1 MANLSNINNKF
12 LVTTTGEVLV
22 GRTAATGTSK
32 LQVSGSLLI
41 GTDINSGIPLVVQ
54 ETTADGFAI
63 GFMRNTN
70 ATSGNGLVIDVNSTG
85 GAYIQDWRQA
95 STVKMR
101 LLQNGNL
108 GIGTDSPVGGALIID
123 VSATSAIADISAQA
137 TNTIAF
143 NYNDASAIVGKSTAD
158 NTNGLYIVAAAS
170 DTNSKADFLL
180 NVREDN
186 NSDFSTLTTRAFDF
200 TRWTTSLMTILR
212 NGNVGIGT
220 TGPDAKLT
228 VDSTTAPQLLLTNTG
243 GGNSQI
249 LMYDNSGGTQN
260 ASITFDQAGENQLYI
275 TTNYV
280 SPSDSNRI
288 LLQPGG
294 SPALTA
300 YGGANGS
307 INTKVEI
314 SGTLQA
320 NKNIQTP
327 NSDLSTGAN
336 PTSFGV
342 YSSEIRLIQTPNGGL
357 KQCRVITDNYGEWIL
372 VGRFAA
378 NAMTTIQSVWS
389 SESGLDTSTSQSTT
403 TKFSAD
409 FGDSYPTEV
418 RIMGATDF
426 TKWRDT
432 RTVDFVYGVP
442 EGRQWKYFFSGG
454 ATNGMTV
461 VGPNH
466 SGNNKFGWG
475 INGSYDGFGRWVN
488 PIQTSV
494 GMSDTNVTNPSAAY
508 TTATANAFNWELAS
522 DAKIT
527 VSATRTFSGQDS
539 YLTAGFGNDDNIQG
553 FFDAYPSEVTNMQGG
568 TGFSSAAWVLIKL
581 PNFSSGYSGGV
592 NQSEASLWTVKAIQS
607 NVVINGTI
615 TLSDLTH
622 TYTFNGPHAL
632 YISGGFTTTPATV
645 GVTYAAH
652 FSMYVDGNLVALADQ
667 HDTPPEWWRQSFA
680 FMTPN
685 YTSGQHTITVTGLNQ
700 SGNFN
705 IIGTTQYSQIVYRII
720 PL

>member
-54 ETTADGFAI
+54 ETTAAGFAI

-70 ATSGNGLVIDVNSTG
+70 ATNGNGLVIDVNSTG

-454 ATNGMTV
+454 ATNGMTF

-466 SGNNKFGWG
+466 SGNNKYGWG

-652 FSMYVDGNLVALADQ
+652 FSMYVDGNFVALADQ

>member
-1 MANLSNINNKF
+1 MHLDPDNSTWGADYTGAQFWIGGRYTSGAGQELSA
-12 LVTTTGEVLV
+12 LVFAVNSLTTTGSQPTE
-22 GRTAATGTSK
+22 K
-32 LQVSGSLLI
+32 
-41 GTDINSGIPLVVQ
+41 
-54 ETTADGFAI
+54 
-63 GFMRNTN
+63 M
-70 ATSGNGLVIDVNSTG
+70 VI
-85 GAYIQDWRQA
+85 
-95 STVKMR
+95 
-101 LLQNGNL
+101 L
-108 GIGTDSPVGGALIID
+108 P
-123 VSATSAIADISAQA
+123 
-137 TNTIAF
+137 
-143 NYNDASAIVGKSTAD
+143 
-158 NTNGLYIVAAAS
+158 
-170 DTNSKADFLL
+170 
-180 NVREDN
+180 
-186 NSDFSTLTTRAFDF
+186 
-200 TRWTTSLMTILR
+200 
-212 NGNVGIGT
+212 NGNVGIGET
-220 TGPDAKLT
+220 SPKAKLNITGVSGTPAAPTAGVSAGILRIESSNAGVGLDIGQQPLAPYSMWMQVGNTSNSTGDTYPLLLNPIGGNVGIGTVSPDAKLT
-228 VDSTTAPQLLLTNTG
+228 VDSTTTPQLLLTNTG

-260 ASITFDQAGENQLYI
+260 ASITFDQASENQLYI
-275 TTNYV
+275 TTNYA

-288 LLQPGG
+288 LLQPG
-294 SPALTA
+294 SYPALIA
-300 YGGANGS
+300 YGGANGTV
-307 INTKVEI
+307 NTKVEV

-320 NKNIQTP
+320 NRNIQTI
-327 NSDLSTGAN
+327 NSDLSTTAT
-336 PTSFGV
+336 PTNFGI
-342 YSSEIRLIQTPNGGL
+342 YTSEIRLIQTPNGGL

-442 EGRQWKYFFSGG
+442 DGRQWKYFFSGG
-454 ATNGMTV
+454 ATNGMTF

-466 SGNNKFGWG
+466 SGNNKYGWG

-494 GMSDTNVTNPSAAY
+494 GMSDNNVTNPSAAY

-539 YLTAGFGNDDNIQG
+539 YLTAGFGNDDNLQG

-607 NVVINGTI
+607 NVIINGTI
-615 TLSDLTH
+615 TLNDLTH

-632 YISGGFTTTPATV
+632 YISGGFTTTPVTV
-645 GVTYAAH
+645 GQTYSAH
-652 FSMYVDGNLVALADQ
+652 MSMYVDGNLVALVDQ
-667 HDTPPEWWRQSFA
+667 HDTPPEWWRQGFA

-705 IIGTTQYSQIVYRII
+705 IIGSAAYSQIVYRII

>member
-357 KQCRVITDNYGEWIL
+357 KQCRVITDSYGEWIL

-378 NAMTTIQSVWS
+378 NAMTTIQGVWS

-632 YISGGFTTTPATV
+632 YISGGFTTTPTTV

-652 FSMYVDGNLVALADQ
+652 FSMYVDGNLVGLADQ

-685 YTSGQHTITVTGLNQ
+685 YTSGQHTITVTGTNQ

-705 IIGTTQYSQIVYRII
+705 IVGTTQYSQIVYRII